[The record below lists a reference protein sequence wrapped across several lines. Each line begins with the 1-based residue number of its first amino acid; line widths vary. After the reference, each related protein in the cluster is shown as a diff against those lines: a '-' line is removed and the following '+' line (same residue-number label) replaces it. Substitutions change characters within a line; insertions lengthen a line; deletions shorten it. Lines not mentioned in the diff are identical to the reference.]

1 MNSDSE
7 GTRSVHNTV
16 KRLWINI
23 ADVYKTLL
31 IVYENRLCDTF
42 LCVLFFETNPLS
54 RCSCF
59 SATNRTYTWSACLF
73 ASMWVWDPSPPQ
85 AVCQGESA
93 AGHQLMLTS
102 APCQLTAL
110 WDGDLNTHQPH
121 TYNLFPFLS
130 VSLSLSLAL
139 WLRAT
144 GGTATLIKFNGT
156 IS

>member
-1 MNSDSE
+1 M
-7 GTRSVHNTV
+7 
-16 KRLWINI
+16 
-23 ADVYKTLL
+23 
-31 IVYENRLCDTF
+31 
-42 LCVLFFETNPLS
+42 
-54 RCSCF
+54 
-59 SATNRTYTWSACLF
+59 
-73 ASMWVWDPSPPQ
+73 
-85 AVCQGESA
+85 CQGESA

-110 WDGDLNTHQPH
+110 WDRDLNMRQPH

-144 GGTATLIKFNGT
+144 GGTAALIKFNGI